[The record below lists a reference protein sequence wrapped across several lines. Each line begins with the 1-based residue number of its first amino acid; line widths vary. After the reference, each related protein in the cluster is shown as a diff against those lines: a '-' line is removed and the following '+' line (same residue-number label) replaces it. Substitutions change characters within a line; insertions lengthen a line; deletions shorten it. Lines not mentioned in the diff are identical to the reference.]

1 MVMFKKII
9 FWCEFPEQVKDWK
22 ATDKLLKKIKIPVE
36 VYTGVQSVNEYRKW
50 KKKTR
55 IPMYP
60 WPLLSRKEGY
70 WFSGFSSKKSIDKLK
85 QYKGIKMKIDLEPP
99 IPPWSYTTP
108 KIVMYAIKKI
118 FQKGK
123 NNDYLKKVVYDVAGK
138 GSGVVTKNVNML
150 INEFPL
156 TRWYLKNQGTFI
168 ELKHGM
174 SKNYMCYSTF
184 AGSFFRPI
192 VRLYLK
198 VFTKFAVKKNPNVM
212 FSIGLIGTG
221 ALKKEGTYRKVK
233 EFKEDLRMIEKSGCN
248 EVAVYSL
255 ESVLKRSNPEEWI
268 NAINEFV

>member
-1 MVMFKKII
+1 MFKKIV
-9 FWCEFPEQVKDWK
+9 FWCEFPEQIKDWK
-22 ATDKLLKKIKIPVE
+22 EAERLLKKIKVPVE
-36 VYTGVQSVNEYRKW
+36 IYTGVRSVKEYGKW
-50 KKKTR
+50 KKK
-55 IPMYP
+55 IKIFMYP

-70 WFSGFSSKKSIDKLK
+70 WFSGFTSKKSIDKLK
-85 QYKGIKMKIDLEPP
+85 QYKGIKIKIDLEPH
-99 IPPWSYTTP
+99 IPKWEYTTP
-108 KIVMYAIKKI
+108 KIIFYAIRKI
-118 FQKGK
+118 FQKGE
-123 NNDYLKKVVYDVAGK
+123 NNEYLKKVVYDVAGK

-150 INEFPL
+150 INEFPFA
-156 TRWYLKNQGTFI
+156 RWYLKNHGTFI
-168 ELKHGM
+168 ELEHGM
-174 SKNYMCYSTF
+174 AKNYMCYSTF

-192 VRLYLK
+192 IRLYLK
-198 VFTKFAVKKNPNVM
+198 VFTKLAVKKNPNVM